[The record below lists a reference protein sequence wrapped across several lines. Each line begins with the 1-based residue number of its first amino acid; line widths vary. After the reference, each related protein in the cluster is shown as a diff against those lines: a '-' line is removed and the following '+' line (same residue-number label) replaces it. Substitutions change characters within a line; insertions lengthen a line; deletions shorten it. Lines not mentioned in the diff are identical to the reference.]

1 MCNDS
6 PPPAFH
12 PAQVTVVEGEVQ
24 SAHVTAKRAR
34 EALALAQR
42 EVASNLRIARNTRRK
57 QGLTALLEALLR
69 LQQAN
74 NLQRALKCEC
84 FLLLVA
90 LSPAPLAVF
99 L

>member
-1 MCNDS
+1 LAVPCRWSAAFNWNLFAHDVLPLS
-6 PPPAFH
+6 P
-12 PAQVTVVEGEVQ
+12 Q
-24 SAHVTAKRAR
+24 
-34 EALALAQR
+34 
-42 EVASNLRIARNTRRK
+42 VASNLRIARNTRRK